1 MLEDV
6 VEQRWLA
13 CHDVAAAENKGET
26 NSDDS
31 SNAKQYVQHT
41 KDENGLCLWTT
52 ERSLTQAVII
62 GNKVS
67 KVEIMRR
74 DWEAR
79 VAKSDC

>member
-6 VEQRWLA
+6 VEQRQIA
-13 CHDVAAAENKGET
+13 YQDVTATDDKKET

-31 SNAKQYVQHT
+31 SNANQYDVQHT

-62 GNKVS
+62 GTKVS
-67 KVEIMRR
+67 KVEVTKR

-79 VAKSDC
+79 IL